1 MIVEVMLNGIALG
14 MVYALVAVGYSLVFG
29 ILRLINFS
37 HGSVYTFGAHMVAM
51 YVAAEFGIV
60 FGLLCGI
67 LTTAVLGVSIDKI
80 ALEPLRKKNAIPIA
94 SLITTIGVSYVISN
108 MLMVI
113 FGSEK
118 KRFPAFYSFG
128 SFKIGEN
135 INITSSQI
143 VMAATS
149 LILMVVLTIVVNKT
163 RIGLAM
169 RATEQNRRAAHLMGV
184 NVNFVISF
192 TFFLGAASAAI
203 AGALVGGYYE
213 IYYPTMG
220 VIIGLKAFAA
230 AVLGGIGSLYGS
242 VIGGLAVGVI
252 ESLAATVLGST
263 YRDAIA
269 FVLLILVLTIRPIG
283 FFGKKEITKV

>member
-1 MIVEVMLNGIALG
+1 
-14 MVYALVAVGYSLVFG
+14 
-29 ILRLINFS
+29 
-37 HGSVYTFGAHMVAM
+37 
-51 YVAAEFGIV
+51 
-60 FGLLCGI
+60 
-67 LTTAVLGVSIDKI
+67 
-80 ALEPLRKKNAIPIA
+80 
-94 SLITTIGVSYVISN
+94 
-108 MLMVI
+108 
-113 FGSEK
+113 
-118 KRFPAFYSFG
+118 
-128 SFKIGEN
+128 
-135 INITSSQI
+135 
-143 VMAATS
+143 
-149 LILMVVLTIVVNKT
+149 MVVLTIVVNKT